1 MRLSW
6 NSEFEFCLWFLNFN
20 ISRSSQTQKRKI
32 AMFETFR
39 GKIAFSGITVLSI
52 GIALLV
58 ITFASAF
65 SSLSG
70 GLQILSSQSLEQS
83 FGDSLAPLIATSIRI
98 MYLGVMGWIG
108 SLLTIRGVT
117 IIANIPKPENLETPK
132 PQATLQK
139 PIEAPKLQP
148 LPPRPQIQ
156 VQSQVQQPPQ
166 TPPRP
171 QATKPVQPE
180 MLVIPL
186 EEPQPQRSGKPKSK

>member
-1 MRLSW
+1 
-6 NSEFEFCLWFLNFN
+6 
-20 ISRSSQTQKRKI
+20 
-32 AMFETFR
+32 MFETFR

-171 QATKPVQPE
+171 QPTKPAQPE